1 MNNEE
6 EEEEV
11 AEVNSVTLEEEEQ
24 AKKKQ
29 ETLEGLEGQLE
40 YFVTGDNV
48 VVVIDNEVRKLELL
62 PTKGQTVWV
71 PPRDSLD
78 LSDYEI
84 GKEIK
89 LSSSGRLFQLLP
101 DCCVLDGKRFPL
113 SLLRRHS
120 VDNKVASLVGKAI
133 VLLELLLL
141 LMLLRQ

>member
-1 MNNEE
+1 MSSASFEE
-6 EEEEV
+6 EE
-11 AEVNSVTLEEEEQ
+11 L

-29 ETLEGLEGQLE
+29 GTLQGLEGQLE

-48 VVVIDNEVRKLELL
+48 VVVVDNEVRKLELL
-62 PTKGQTVWV
+62 PSKGQTVWV

-89 LSSSGRLFQLLP
+89 LCSSGRVFQLLP

-113 SLLRRHS
+113 SLLGRHR
-120 VDNKVASLVGKAI
+120 VGNKVVSLVGGGLKFWI
-133 VLLELLLL
+133 GPHRPWLCPTLVNSPSPPS
-141 LMLLRQ
+141 